1 MVFRRVLA
9 GLLAAGFATLAMA
22 APANLEFF
30 LRDDQVVAS
39 LPEGWCAPTGR
50 YVDIAEQLFD
60 ADARHI
66 RYLTLFDC
74 AQMRADQSV
83 SKVIA
88 IAIPRAMISASITRP
103 DLMQAFRTLPGQAP
117 PSAPGTAP
125 RRISLGYDLRVVDLD
140 DYAQYAMGKVS
151 RRNGDGAVEG
161 VQAIATTAL
170 KGHVVAYIINV
181 PGGSDPT
188 ALLTSLKAQVRA
200 FIDANGG

>member
-22 APANLEFF
+22 APASVEFY
-30 LRDDQVVAS
+30 LRDDQVVAP

-60 ADARHI
+60 ADPRHI

-74 AQMRADQSV
+74 AQMQANQSV
-83 SKVIA
+83 SKAIA
-88 IAIPRAMISASITRP
+88 IAIPRAMISANITRP
-103 DLMQAFRTLPGQAP
+103 ELMQAFLTLPGQAP
-117 PSAPGTAP
+117 ATTQGTSP

-170 KGHVVAYIINV
+170 KGHVVAYIINA
-181 PGGSDPT
+181 PGGSDPS
-188 ALLTSLKAQVRA
+188 ALLAALKAQVRA

>member
-9 GLLAAGFATLAMA
+9 GLISAGFATLAMA
-22 APANLEFF
+22 APANLEFY
-30 LRDDQVVAS
+30 LRDDQVVAP
-39 LPEGWCAPTGR
+39 LPEGWCAPSGR
-50 YVDIAEQLFD
+50 YVEVAERLFD
-60 ADARHI
+60 ADPRNI

-74 AQMRADQSV
+74 GQMRADQTV

-88 IAIPRAMISASITRP
+88 IGIPRSMINADISRP
-103 DLMQAFRTLPGQAP
+103 ELMQTFRTLPGQSPPRTGGAP
-117 PSAPGTAP
+117 P

-151 RRNGDGAVEG
+151 RRDGDGAIEG

-170 KGHVVAYIINV
+170 KGHVVAYIINA
-181 PGGSDPT
+181 PGGSDPS
-188 ALLTSLKAQVRA
+188 ALLTTLKAQVRA